1 MLLAPIMSILRVN
14 SNIFFTVKI
23 KVEELIENLLK
34 NDTALQPAPEQNSG
48 NNQHN
53 DGQQEKTYSPS
64 GQDDARESQSL
75 SFSKSLISRSLIC

>member
-34 NDTALQPAPEQNSG
+34 NDTTLQPETGEKSG
-48 NNQHN
+48 NNQQN
-53 DGQQEKTYSPS
+53 EGQQENTCSSS
-64 GQDDARESQSL
+64 GQNGARESL